1 MKNNFFVTSSIL
13 IATFLGSA
21 SQVLAVEQ
29 KPALED
35 ADVLKMA
42 SAARKALAEQHIN
55 GCIVIADPDGVPLY
69 VERQVNATPNC
80 LSAALGKA
88 KSAAI
93 FKTDTNV
100 SYEGLVKGEVHNL
113 AVPDLSSNP
122 GGVPLFV
129 GKTVVGSIAIST
141 PDGSKDLAVV
151 HAAAKAL

>member
-1 MKNNFFVTSSIL
+1 MKHKMFVTLPVFIV
-13 IATFLGSA
+13 TFLLSA
-21 SQVLAVEQ
+21 SPVLAVEQ

-35 ADVLKMA
+35 ADVLRMA

-55 GCIVIADPDGVPLY
+55 GCIVIADPDGIPLY
-69 VERQVNATPNC
+69 VERQVNAPPNC
-80 LSAALGKA
+80 LSSALGKA

-93 FKTDTNV
+93 FKTDTNG
-100 SYEGLVKGEVHNL
+100 SYEGLLKGEIHNL

-122 GGVPLFV
+122 GGIPLFV
-129 GKTVVGSIAIST
+129 GRAIVGSIAIST